1 VIVGHTATSALG
13 GDYQQE
19 VDLPS
24 LFKDVASEYV
34 VTVSNPVAM
43 RHAVDRAVRIGTA
56 LRTVTCIIIPNDVQL
71 MPAVKEPP
79 HAHNTIHSGIG
90 YSAPRIIPA
99 LPDLQRAANVLNDG
113 KRVAILAGAGAAHAA
128 RELLAVADLLGAGIA
143 KALLGKAVVGD
154 DLPFVT
160 GCIGLLGTQPSS
172 DMMAQCDT
180 LLLVGTTFPYAEFL
194 PKLGQARAVQI
205 DVDPRSLSI
214 LYPTEVNLVGD
225 SAETLRELIA
235 LLERKTDRAWRDE
248 IEQNVTRWWWLVE
261 AHALDDA
268 AEGGEL
274 NPQRVFW
281 ELSEQLPYGC
291 ILTGDAGTATNWFAR
306 TIAYAR
312 E

>member
-1 VIVGHTATSALG
+1 
-13 GDYQQE
+13 
-19 VDLPS
+19 
-24 LFKDVASEYV
+24 
-34 VTVSNPVAM
+34 
-43 RHAVDRAVRIGTA
+43 
-56 LRTVTCIIIPNDVQL
+56 
-71 MPAVKEPP
+71 
-79 HAHNTIHSGIG
+79 
-90 YSAPRIIPA
+90 
-99 LPDLQRAANVLNDG
+99 
-113 KRVAILAGAGAAHAA
+113 
-128 RELLAVADLLGAGIA
+128 
-143 KALLGKAVVGD
+143 
-154 DLPFVT
+154 
-160 GCIGLLGTQPSS
+160 
-172 DMMAQCDT
+172 MMAQCDT

-214 LYPTEVNLVGD
+214 LYPTEVDLVGD